1 MKKINAIIVED
12 TAANREALKLL
23 LEQKCPQVQLLGEA
37 GTLDEAYRLIK
48 ELQPD
53 LVFLDIQMKEGTSF
67 DLLET
72 LYREQAINFEI
83 IFVTAHGKFEYAT
96 RAIEYSALDFLTK
109 PIDSAKLRAAIQK
122 AEKKLDD
129 QNQQK
134 QVSLLLELLNQPASK
149 SSKIAFHSVKGIL
162 ELVEIEHITWLEAD
176 GKVTKVHL
184 DKNRNFTALRNL
196 GHYSRMLMAE
206 PQIFPISNKALV
218 NLDHV
223 KKYNHRELTLTL
235 NDGTAIFASRRGGQ
249 DLKHFLTENREY
261 RGLQGSGLKN
271 LLGRFLSE

>member
-1 MKKINAIIVED
+1 MRKINTLLVED
-12 TAANREALKLL
+12 TAANRKALRLL

-37 GTLDEAYRLIK
+37 ETLDEAYRLIK
-48 ELQPD
+48 ELKPE

-109 PIDSAKLRAAIQK
+109 PIDSGKLRAAVQK
-122 AEKKLDD
+122 AEKKLDA

-134 QVSLLLELLNQPASK
+134 QVSLLLELLQQPGSK
-149 SSKIAFHSVKGIL
+149 SRKIAFHSVKGIL
-162 ELVEIEHITWLEAD
+162 ELVEIDHISWLEAD

-184 DKNRNFTALRNL
+184 SEGKNFTALRNL
-196 GHYSRMLMAE
+196 GHYSRMLIAE
-206 PQIFPISNKALV
+206 RQIFPVSNKALV
-218 NLDHV
+218 NLDQV
-223 KKYNHRELTLTL
+223 KKYNHRELTVTL
-235 NDGTAIFASRRGGQ
+235 NDGTTIYASRRGGQ
-249 DLKHFLTENREY
+249 DLKHFLTESQEY
-261 RGLQGSGLKN
+261 GGLQSSSLKK
-271 LLGRFLSE
+271 LLGRFFMD